1 MCPTAWC
8 ATTAKTAWMPVMRTS
23 VSTPLAPSLSSLS
36 APIDRYETSE
46 GGGGEGGGGLGL
58 VHSRSS
64 QGESPATD

>member
-23 VSTPLAPSLSSLS
+23 VPTPLAPLLISLS

-46 GGGGEGGGGLGL
+46 GGGGGGGIDL
-58 VHSRSS
+58 VQGRSS
-64 QGESPATD
+64 QGESRATD